1 MKANRAFHLI
11 VRRSGHQP
19 AFIAGRHRT
28 DRVEVVSVDDG
39 EVVLF
44 WELAPRQATK
54 LVKALRADLVGLE
67 AEEFVAI
74 WEDADSTAE
83 WP

>member
-1 MKANRAFHLI
+1 VWGA
-11 VRRSGHQP
+11 
-19 AFIAGRHRT
+19 
-28 DRVEVVSVDDG
+28 VDDG

-67 AEEFVAI
+67 AAEFVTI
-74 WEDADSTAE
+74 WEDADVTSD
-83 WP
+83 WPP

>member
-1 MKANRAFHLI
+1 MRANRAFHLI
-11 VRRSGHQP
+11 VTRSGHQP
-19 AFIAGRHRT
+19 VFMADRQRT
-28 DRVEVVSVDDG
+28 DRVEVVSVQDG

-44 WELAPRQATK
+44 WDLPPRRATK

-74 WEDADSTAE
+74 WEDADVGE
-83 WP
+83 DR